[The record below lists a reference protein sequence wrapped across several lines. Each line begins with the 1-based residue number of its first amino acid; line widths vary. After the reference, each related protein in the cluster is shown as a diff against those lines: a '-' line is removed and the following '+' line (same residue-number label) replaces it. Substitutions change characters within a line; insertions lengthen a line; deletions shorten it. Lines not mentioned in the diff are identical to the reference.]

1 MTHYDLIVTGGE
13 IVSSMSV
20 TEGDVAVKDGV
31 IAAVGS
37 LGDATADRMID
48 ASGQLVLPGIIDA
61 HTHPVYADDL
71 GATARAGTSGGVTT
85 VIAYVAAFPSWGFP
99 KTTPSDVVGDYIAEW
114 DGVPATDFALHVAFD
129 SVDDPAVE
137 VPKLIEKGV
146 TSFKF
151 FAAYRQRGMMV
162 DDRALIAGMEAIAKA
177 GGIVAVHAENGDGIE
192 FLEEKVWDEPDLPHA
207 TFLECRPHLFE
218 AEAVLRVIA
227 LAEAVGCP
235 LYIPHLAAGDG
246 IDVARLARKT
256 ARVPVWIE
264 TCPHYLELTNDEVIE
279 RGSLSKI
286 APPLRHETDN
296 ERLWAAVADG
306 TVQVIGTDH
315 AGRTL
320 EMKAQGANI
329 LQAPYGAEGIE
340 HLLPL
345 VYGSGVVG
353 GHIDLQRMV
362 TVLAENPADLFGL
375 ESKGRIAA
383 GKDADLVV
391 LDPSGKTICT
401 VDEHVGNS
409 DYCLYQD
416 RELPG
421 RVRYTVRRGEV
432 LLDDGRL
439 TDETAGGRF
448 IPRSPIG
455 ARPLP
460 LVDGVA
466 ANA

>member
-1 MTHYDLIVTGGE
+1 MTHYDLITAGGDV
-13 IVSSMSV
+13 VSSKSV
-20 TEGDVAVKDGV
+20 TRTDVAVKDGI
-31 IAAVGS
+31 IAAVGT
-37 LGDATADRMID
+37 LENATADRAID
-48 ASGQLVLPGIIDA
+48 ATGQLVLPGVIDA

-71 GATARAGTSGGVTT
+71 AATARAGAAGGVTT
-85 VIAYVAAFPSWGFP
+85 MLAFVAAFPSWGFP
-99 KTTPSDVVGDYIAEW
+99 KTTPSEVVDDYIATW
-114 DGVPATDFALHVAFD
+114 DGVPAIDFGLHVAFD
-129 SVDDPAVE
+129 SVDDPSVE
-137 VPKLIEKGV
+137 VPKLIDKGV

-177 GGIVAVHAENGDGIE
+177 GGIAAVHAENGDGIE
-192 FLEEKVWDEPDLPHA
+192 YLESKVWDEPDLPNS
-207 TFLECRPHLFE
+207 TFLTCRPHLFE
-218 AEAVLRVIA
+218 TGSVLRVIA

-235 LYIPHLAAGDG
+235 IYIPHLAAGDG
-246 IDVARLARKT
+246 IDVVRLARKT

-264 TCPHYLELTNDEVIE
+264 TCPHYLELTNDEVNK

-286 APPLRHETDN
+286 APPLRHESDN
-296 ERLWAAVADG
+296 DKLWSAVSDD

-345 VYGSGVVG
+345 VYGSGVAG
-353 GHIDLQRMV
+353 GRISLQRMIA
-362 TVLAENPADLFGL
+362 VLAENPADLFGL
-375 ESKGRIAA
+375 ESKGRIAQ
-383 GKDADLVV
+383 GKDADLVI
-391 LDPSGKTICT
+391 LDPSGVTTCT
-401 VDEHVGNS
+401 VSEHVGKS

-416 RELPG
+416 RQLPG
-421 RVRYTVRRGEV
+421 RVRHTVRRGEL

-439 TDETAGGRF
+439 VDEPAGGRF
-448 IPRSPIG
+448 ISRSPIG

-460 LVDGVA
+460 IVDGVT